1 MYLSVFLNRFT
12 DCHTMKNTERIMA
25 TIPINME
32 NPQSLCRPH
41 FMSISITF
49 PELKFHVPLAPSKQ
63 WPSNSC
69 KFIETG
75 IKMKKDPR
83 NDTKNAITWDNRS
96 MFPIPMVVQILSVTF
111 NASSFVPPSYILLLR
126 LHWLAKLLIKT
137 LKSSTAVT
145 SGLVRKCRLCLATKL
160 KKKSRSIRVKYQ
172 CRCRN
177 S

>member
-83 NDTKNAITWDNRS
+83 NDTKNAITWDKRS

-111 NASSFVPPSYILLLR
+111 NASSFIPSLETSLTCPSFDQNIEEFHSCYFR
-126 LHWLAKLLIKT
+126 LSTKMSLMSGDEAKEEIEEHQGKVT
-137 LKSSTAVT
+137 LSLQKQ
-145 SGLVRKCRLCLATKL
+145 L
-160 KKKSRSIRVKYQ
+160 KI
-172 CRCRN
+172 
-177 S
+177 

>member
-83 NDTKNAITWDNRS
+83 NDTKNAITWDKRS

-111 NASSFVPPSYILLLR
+111 NASSFIPPSYILLLR
-126 LHWLAKLLIKT
+126 LHWLAQKFWSKHWRVPQLL
-137 LKSSTAVT
+137 LP
-145 SGLVRKCRLCLATKL
+145 
-160 KKKSRSIRVKYQ
+160 VKYENVAYVWRRSQ
-172 CRCRN
+172 RRN
-177 S
+177 RGASG

>member
-83 NDTKNAITWDNRS
+83 NDTKNAITWDKRS
-96 MFPIPMVVQILSVTF
+96 MFPIPMVVQTLSVTF
-111 NASSFVPPSYILLLR
+111 NASSFIPPSYILTDLPKFWSKHWRVPQLL
-126 LHWLAKLLIKT
+126 LP
-137 LKSSTAVT
+137 
-145 SGLVRKCRLCLATKL
+145 
-160 KKKSRSIRVKYQ
+160 VKYENVAYVWRRSQ
-172 CRCRN
+172 RRN
-177 S
+177 RGASG

>member
-1 MYLSVFLNRFT
+1 MYLSVFLNKFT
-12 DCHTMKNTERIMA
+12 DCHTMKNTEKIMT
-25 TIPINME
+25 TIPINMA

-75 IKMKKDPR
+75 IKIKKDPR
-83 NDTKNAITWDNRS
+83 NDTKNAMTWDKRS
-96 MFPIPMVVQILSVTF
+96 MFPIPMVVQNLSVTF
-111 NASSFVPPSYILLLR
+111 NAFSFDSPSYKIDYGPVLLS
-126 LHWLAKLLIKT
+126 IKT
-137 LKSSTAVT
+137 LKSSTAVI
-145 SGLVRKCRLCLATKL
+145 SGLVWKCRFCLATKL
-160 KKKSRSIRVKYQ
+160 KKKSRNIRVKYQ
-172 CRCRN
+172 YHCKN

>member
-25 TIPINME
+25 TIAINME

-41 FMSISITF
+41 FMSTSITF

-83 NDTKNAITWDNRS
+83 NDTKNAITWDKRS

-111 NASSFVPPSYILLLR
+111 NASSFIPPSYILLLR
-126 LHWLAKLLIKT
+126 LHWLAQVLIKT

-145 SGLVRKCRLCLATKL
+145 SG
-160 KKKSRSIRVKYQ
+160 
-172 CRCRN
+172 
-177 S
+177 

>member
-83 NDTKNAITWDNRS
+83 NDTKNAITWDKRS

-111 NASSFVPPSYILLLR
+111 NASPFIPPSYSLYFSWDFTDLPKFWSKHWRVPQLLLP
-126 LHWLAKLLIKT
+126 
-137 LKSSTAVT
+137 
-145 SGLVRKCRLCLATKL
+145 
-160 KKKSRSIRVKYQ
+160 VKYENVAYVWRRSQ
-172 CRCRN
+172 RRN
-177 S
+177 RGASG

>member
-1 MYLSVFLNRFT
+1 MMQITQVTKASTQELSVFLNRFT

-69 KFIETG
+69 RFIETG

-83 NDTKNAITWDNRS
+83 NDTKNAIT
-96 MFPIPMVVQILSVTF
+96 
-111 NASSFVPPSYILLLR
+111 
-126 LHWLAKLLIKT
+126 
-137 LKSSTAVT
+137 
-145 SGLVRKCRLCLATKL
+145 
-160 KKKSRSIRVKYQ
+160 
-172 CRCRN
+172 
-177 S
+177 